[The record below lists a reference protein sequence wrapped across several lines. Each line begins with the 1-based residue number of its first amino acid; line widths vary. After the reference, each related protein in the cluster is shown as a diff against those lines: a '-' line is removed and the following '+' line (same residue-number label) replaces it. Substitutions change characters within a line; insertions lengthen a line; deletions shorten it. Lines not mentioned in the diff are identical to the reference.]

1 MKCKLHCYIHAD
13 FMFLIY
19 PVSLDYESK
28 GRKNETK
35 QSQKKRKEKKNVNF
49 RLRSAERKMHLTYKI
64 ICNYYCIASI
74 CASGLAKE
82 KEAIE
87 KNKKTNPTSIF
98 VVVFLFVCF
107 FTIFGGTSI
116 HHRNGHS
123 TAITILSGMF
133 MARMQFPS
141 ANYFL
146 RFLQGCHFMI
156 LQKISPVLMAHLLFH
171 SFL

>member
-1 MKCKLHCYIHAD
+1 MKCRLHCHIHAD
-13 FMFLIY
+13 FILLIH

-35 QSQKKRKEKKNVNF
+35 QSQKKKKRKNPVNF

-74 CASGLAKE
+74 CVSGLAIE
-82 KEAIE
+82 KEAIG

-107 FTIFGGTSI
+107 FSIFGETSMY
-116 HHRNGHS
+116 HRNGYS
-123 TAITILSGMF
+123 TTITTLSGMF
-133 MARMQFPS
+133 MAQIQFPS
-141 ANYFL
+141 ADYFL

-156 LQKISPVLMAHLLFH
+156 PQKISPVLMAHLLFH